1 MLITSKS
8 IAAEFDCKSI
18 PNVSYP
24 GAAHNGFVA
33 AYVKVVETTP
43 GVKSMNVKSENRTRY
58 LVICFI
64 YFNFIIITKLLNSD
78 INSDQ
83 AK

>member
-1 MLITSKS
+1 VLITSKL
-8 IAAEFDCKSI
+8 IVLACDCKFI

-33 AYVKVVETTP
+33 AYVKVVEATP

-64 YFNFIIITKLLNSD
+64 YF
-78 INSDQ
+78 
-83 AK
+83 